1 MTFLFSKYLR
11 GIINFSII
19 FANLLPFNLK
29 PVISNLRDTEIR
41 VDYLNQIFDSDYI
54 LGQGDVIEII
64 LDKNA
69 IYKTEFAIDVN
80 GTINLPRINR
90 VYVSG
95 LTINELTILLNQ
107 KFKDFLLNPE
117 CKISILKYRP
127 IKVFLK
133 GELNKPGIYTLT
145 SNQSLLSKSIT
156 NTNLIKDTNSITDE
170 VYKTMSFPTLF
181 DVLKQSGG
189 ITIFSDL
196 ENIKITRVNSISNG
210 GGKKYTNINFLEVFE
225 TGDLK
230 NNIRLQD
237 GDIIE
242 INKSDK
248 KVLTQIKSAIETN
261 LNPDYVNVVV
271 SGRVENPGPQKIYGT
286 PTLNE
291 ALTVAG
297 GTKTLKGKVTF
308 VRFDK
313 SGEIIKRKINYSPN
327 AKSGSYKN
335 PYLQNNDL
343 IFVGKSAFNVASEVI
358 TETTQPFTGIFS
370 VYALIKAFQE

>member
-127 IKVFLK
+127 
-133 GELNKPGIYTLT
+133 
-145 SNQSLLSKSIT
+145 
-156 NTNLIKDTNSITDE
+156 
-170 VYKTMSFPTLF
+170 
-181 DVLKQSGG
+181 
-189 ITIFSDL
+189 
-196 ENIKITRVNSISNG
+196 
-210 GGKKYTNINFLEVFE
+210 
-225 TGDLK
+225 
-230 NNIRLQD
+230 
-237 GDIIE
+237 
-242 INKSDK
+242 
-248 KVLTQIKSAIETN
+248 
-261 LNPDYVNVVV
+261 
-271 SGRVENPGPQKIYGT
+271 
-286 PTLNE
+286 
-291 ALTVAG
+291 
-297 GTKTLKGKVTF
+297 
-308 VRFDK
+308 
-313 SGEIIKRKINYSPN
+313 
-327 AKSGSYKN
+327 
-335 PYLQNNDL
+335 
-343 IFVGKSAFNVASEVI
+343 
-358 TETTQPFTGIFS
+358 
-370 VYALIKAFQE
+370 